1 MACWVSPLKLANF
14 PNARFSQVGPPEKP
28 NNTSGA
34 QPNLPKTGFFV
45 QAIIKLNFL
54 YIKFWDKILFMEPIE
69 EVTLLYGITK
79 ALNEHLDLK
88 KSLYKVMDLLSSS
101 MNMVRGT
108 ITILNPLRN
117 EINIEVAHGMPRNA
131 MQRVKY
137 KLGEGITGRVIET
150 GKAVAI
156 PKISEEPLFLDRT
169 GSRKKKKGQDHSFI
183 CVPVKKGKQV
193 IGALSVDRPFDKSYS
208 LKSGQKLLSVVATM
222 LASHV
227 IKLETIR
234 LEKEHLKE
242 ENRRLQNVLKDK
254 YSIGN
259 IIGNSNKMREVF
271 QMISQV
277 SKSNATVLI
286 RGESGTGKELVA
298 NSIHYNSHRE
308 KNPFIKVNCAALPA
322 TLIESELFG
331 HEKGS
336 FTGAIKQ
343 KIGKFEL
350 AHKGTIFLD
359 EIGSIDLEVQANLLR
374 ILQEKEFERV
384 GGQRTIKTDVR
395 IIAATNKN
403 LERSV
408 EEETFR
414 SDLYYR
420 LNVFPIYLPPLRERK
435 TDILLL
441 ADFFLEK
448 YAVEN
453 SKDIKRFSTPA
464 IDMLMEYH
472 WPGNVREL
480 ENCIERA
487 VLLCEEGVIHSY
499 HLPPTLQ
506 TGKESDTVPALS
518 LEDAIANLEREMIID
533 ALKNTRGNITIAAK
547 ILQTT
552 VRKFAYKAQK
562 YGVEYKNYR

>member
-1 MACWVSPLKLANF
+1 MK
-14 PNARFSQVGPPEKP
+14 
-28 NNTSGA
+28 
-34 QPNLPKTGFFV
+34 
-45 QAIIKLNFL
+45 
-54 YIKFWDKILFMEPIE
+54 PIE
-69 EVTLLYGITK
+69 EVTMLYEITK
-79 ALNEHLDLK
+79 ALNAHLVLK
-88 KSLYKVMDLLSSS
+88 KSLYKVLDILSNS

-108 ITILNPLRN
+108 ITILNPMRN
-117 EINIEVAHGMPRNA
+117 EIRIEVAHGLTRNA
-131 MQRVKY
+131 MERVKY

-150 GKAVAI
+150 GEAVSI

-169 GSRKKKKGQDHSFI
+169 GSRKKRKDGDQSFI

-193 IGALSVDRPFDKSYS
+193 IGALSVDRPFDASYS
-208 LKSGQKLLSVVATM
+208 LKSGEKLLSVIATM
-222 LASHV
+222 IASHV
-227 IKLETIR
+227 IKLETIQMDKER
-234 LEKEHLKE
+234 LRE
-242 ENRRLQNVLKDK
+242 ENRRLQNVLKEK
-254 YSIGN
+254 YRIGN

-298 NSIHYNSHRE
+298 NSIHYNSLRE

-359 EIGSIDLEVQANLLR
+359 EIGSIGLDVQANLLR

-384 GGQRTIKTDVR
+384 GGHRTLKTDVR

-403 LERSV
+403 LERAV

-414 SDLYYR
+414 GDLYYR
-420 LNVFPIYLPPLRERK
+420 LNVFPIYMPPLRARK

-441 ADFFLEK
+441 ADYFLEK
-448 YAVEN
+448 YALEN
-453 SKDIKRFSTPA
+453 HKDIKRFSTPA

-506 TGKESDTVPALS
+506 TGKESDTVPSLS
-518 LEDAIANLEREMIID
+518 LEDAVASLEKEMIID
-533 ALKNTRGNITIAAK
+533 ALKNTAGNVTMATQ

-562 YGVEYKNYR
+562 YGVDYRQYR

>member
-1 MACWVSPLKLANF
+1 MK
-14 PNARFSQVGPPEKP
+14 
-28 NNTSGA
+28 
-34 QPNLPKTGFFV
+34 
-45 QAIIKLNFL
+45 
-54 YIKFWDKILFMEPIE
+54 PIE
-69 EVTLLYGITK
+69 EVTLLYEITK
-79 ALNEHLDLK
+79 ALNEHLVLK
-88 KSLYKVMDLLSSS
+88 KSLYKVLDLLSSS

-108 ITILNPLRN
+108 ITILNPMHN
-117 EINIEVAHGMPRNA
+117 EINIEVAHGMTPNA
-131 MQRVKY
+131 MARVKY

-150 GKAVAI
+150 GKAVSI

-169 GSRKKKKGQDHSFI
+169 GARKRKKDQELSFI

-193 IGALSVDRPFDKSYS
+193 IGALSVDRPFDKSYA
-208 LKSGQKLLSVVATM
+208 LKSGQKLLSVIATM
-222 LASHV
+222 IASHV
-227 IKLETIR
+227 IKLETIQM
-234 LEKEHLKE
+234 EKEKLRE
-242 ENRRLQNVLKDK
+242 ENRRLKSVLKDK
-254 YSIGN
+254 YSVGN

-271 QMISQV
+271 QMVSQV

-286 RGESGTGKELVA
+286 RGESGTGKEMVA
-298 NSIHYNSHRE
+298 NSIHYGSLRE
-308 KNPFIKVNCAALPA
+308 KSPFVKVNCAALPA

-336 FTGAIKQ
+336 FTGAIKL

-359 EIGSIDLEVQANLLR
+359 EIGNIGLDVQANLLR

-384 GGQRTIKTDVR
+384 GGHRTLKTDVR

-403 LERSV
+403 LERAV
-408 EEETFR
+408 EEESFR
-414 SDLYYR
+414 GDLYYR

-441 ADFFLEK
+441 ADHFLEK
-448 YAVEN
+448 YATEN
-453 SKDIKRFSTPA
+453 NKNIKRFSTPA

-487 VLLCEEGVIHSY
+487 VLLCEEGVVHSY

-506 TGKESDTVPALS
+506 TGRESDTVPALS
-518 LEDAIANLEREMIID
+518 LEDAVAGLEKEMIID
-533 ALKNTRGNITIAAK
+533 SLKNTRGNINMASK

-562 YGVEYKNYR
+562 YGVSYKHYR

>member
-1 MACWVSPLKLANF
+1 MK
-14 PNARFSQVGPPEKP
+14 
-28 NNTSGA
+28 
-34 QPNLPKTGFFV
+34 
-45 QAIIKLNFL
+45 
-54 YIKFWDKILFMEPIE
+54 PIE
-69 EVTLLYGITK
+69 EVTMLYEITK
-79 ALNEHLDLK
+79 ALNAHLVLK
-88 KSLYKVMDLLSSS
+88 KSLYKVLDILSSS

-108 ITILNPLRN
+108 ITILNPMRN
-117 EINIEVAHGMPRNA
+117 EIRIEVAHGLTRNA
-131 MQRVKY
+131 MERVKY

-150 GKAVAI
+150 GAAVSI

-169 GSRKKKKGQDHSFI
+169 GSRKKKKDGDQSFI

-193 IGALSVDRPFDKSYS
+193 IGALSVDRPFDESYS
-208 LKSGQKLLSVVATM
+208 LKSGEELLSVIATM
-222 LASHV
+222 IASHV
-227 IKLETIR
+227 IKLETIQMDKER
-234 LEKEHLKE
+234 LRE

-298 NSIHYNSHRE
+298 NSIHYSSLRE

-331 HEKGS
+331 HEKGA

-359 EIGSIDLEVQANLLR
+359 EIGSIGLDIQANLLR

-384 GGQRTIKTDVR
+384 GGHRTIKTDVR
-395 IIAATNKN
+395 IITATNKN
-403 LERSV
+403 LESAV

-414 SDLYYR
+414 GDLYYR
-420 LNVFPIYLPPLRERK
+420 LNVFPIYMTPLRERK

-441 ADFFLEK
+441 ADYFLEK
-448 YAVEN
+448 YAREN
-453 SKDIKRFSTPA
+453 HKDIKRFSTPA
-464 IDMLMEYH
+464 IDMLIEYH

-506 TGKESDTVPALS
+506 TGKESDTVPSLS
-518 LEDAIANLEREMIID
+518 LEDAVASLEKEMIID
-533 ALKNTRGNITIAAK
+533 ALKNTGGNVTMATQ

-552 VRKFAYKAQK
+552 VRKFSYKAQK
-562 YGVEYKNYR
+562 YGVDYRQYR

>member
-1 MACWVSPLKLANF
+1 MK
-14 PNARFSQVGPPEKP
+14 
-28 NNTSGA
+28 
-34 QPNLPKTGFFV
+34 
-45 QAIIKLNFL
+45 
-54 YIKFWDKILFMEPIE
+54 PIE
-69 EVTLLYGITK
+69 EVTMLYEITK
-79 ALNEHLDLK
+79 ALNAHLVLK
-88 KSLYKVMDLLSSS
+88 KSLYKVLDILSNS

-108 ITILNPLRN
+108 ITILNPMRN
-117 EINIEVAHGMPRNA
+117 EIRIEVAHGLTRNA
-131 MQRVKY
+131 MERVKY

-150 GKAVAI
+150 GEAVSI

-169 GSRKKKKGQDHSFI
+169 GSRKKRKDGDQSFI

-193 IGALSVDRPFDKSYS
+193 IGALSVDRPFDASYS
-208 LKSGQKLLSVVATM
+208 LQSGEKLLSVIATM
-222 LASHV
+222 IASHV
-227 IKLETIR
+227 IKLETIQMDKER
-234 LEKEHLKE
+234 LRE

-254 YSIGN
+254 YSIRN

-298 NSIHYNSHRE
+298 NSIHYNSLRE

-359 EIGSIDLEVQANLLR
+359 EIGSIGLDVQANLLR

-384 GGQRTIKTDVR
+384 GGHRTLKTDVR

-403 LERSV
+403 LERAV

-414 SDLYYR
+414 GDLYYR
-420 LNVFPIYLPPLRERK
+420 LNVFPIYMPPLRARK

-441 ADFFLEK
+441 ADYFLEK

-453 SKDIKRFSTPA
+453 HKDIKRFSTPA

-506 TGKESDTVPALS
+506 TGKESDTVPSLS
-518 LEDAIANLEREMIID
+518 LEDAVASLEKEMIID
-533 ALKNTRGNITIAAK
+533 ALKNTGGNVTMATQ

-562 YGVEYKNYR
+562 YGVDYRQYR